1 LATPAPGRAVKTPPK
16 VPEFGPSR
24 CFPGTPSV
32 GDNRAMRAPPT
43 LTPAAA
49 YLRMSSDQQGGSIE
63 QQREGIKRYAATHG
77 FLIVEEYCDEG
88 KSGSRKQEKRTE
100 FHRIVA
106 DAEAGKFKAILCWDV
121 SRFGRQDSLDAAAA
135 KSRLRRSGVFL
146 ETVTQGRIDWGTFI
160 GRVQDALLQEAAH
173 EYARTLGSN
182 SVRGRVSAVEQGWWP
197 HGVCPYGYLR
207 AVFNNQGER
216 VQVIPRNA
224 AGVGKAR
231 GYRVKL
237 EPEPAEAELIRWIFD
252 QFVNR
257 DTSLRQI
264 ALEVEERGVAAPRKG
279 QTGWS
284 YRLIRYILENP
295 IYAGD
300 VTIGQVKRGT
310 EEPFTKAPA
319 TVKSGA
325 LPALVDRRT
334 FDLAQGKLDRNRAG
348 RRKTRGNAK
357 SMFCGLVICKRC
369 GFRMVRKHKEGE
381 QAYFVCSQA
390 VHAVKAGRCRQWAVQ
405 ERTLYRTLGIL
416 GSMID
421 RELLDAAKPTG
432 KQITPEQARQ
442 QEVDRLTAEQDAL
455 KQKVDQAE
463 ERVLTAPA
471 ALVGGLT
478 GKLLKWKEELDAASR
493 RVKAA
498 ESVVVED
505 RERGQL
511 ARWWRDNRD
520 GLVRLKGFEQD
531 EHDVAVMA
539 VDQARELLHRLG
551 VQIEIEW
558 KDFKEDGRNR
568 LRPGRARVAARLG
581 WPDNRMKVSVRTGV
595 QCAELD
601 HPMGEGSGR
610 WSGVRRS
617 PPAGGRPR
625 KEGTGSGLR
634 STGSRRSG
642 RSLVPVG
649 CCGRCR
655 EWQS

>member
-1 LATPAPGRAVKTPPK
+1 MK
-16 VPEFGPSR
+16 E
-24 CFPGTPSV
+24 
-32 GDNRAMRAPPT
+32 PPT
-43 LTPAAA
+43 LIPAAA

-63 QQREGIKRYAATHG
+63 QQREGLQRYAALHG
-77 FLIVEEYCDEG
+77 FVVVVEYCDEG

-100 FHRIVA
+100 FHRLVA

-135 KSRLRRSGVFL
+135 KARLRRSGVFL
-146 ETVTQGRIDWGTFI
+146 ETATQGRIDWGTFI

-197 HGVCPYGYLR
+197 HGVCPYGYVR
-207 AVFNNQGER
+207 AVFNDRGER

-224 AGVGKAR
+224 SGVGKAR

-237 EPEPAEAELIRWIFD
+237 EPEPAEAELVRWIFA
-252 QFVNR
+252 QFVER

-264 ALEVEERGVAAPRKG
+264 ALEVEQRGVPAPRKG
-279 QTGWS
+279 RTGWS

-295 IYAGD
+295 IYVGD
-300 VTIGQVKRGT
+300 LAIGHARRGP

-319 TVKSGA
+319 TVKAGA

-334 FDLAQGKLDRNRAG
+334 FDMAQAKLGRNRAG

-357 SMFCGLVICKRC
+357 SVFCGLVFCKRC
-369 GFRMVRKHKEGE
+369 GFRMVRKHKLGE

-405 ERTLYRTLGIL
+405 ERTLYRTLDIL
-416 GSMID
+416 GAMID
-421 RELLDAAKPTG
+421 KELLDSAKPKG
-432 KQITPEQARQ
+432 KQVTPEQARQ
-442 QEVDRLTAEQDAL
+442 QEVDRLTAERDAL
-455 KQKVDQAE
+455 RKKIDQAE
-463 ERVLTAPA
+463 ERVLAAPA
-471 ALVGGLT
+471 ALVSGLT
-478 GKLLKWKEELDAASR
+478 GKLLKWKDELDEADR

-505 RERGQL
+505 QERGQM
-511 ARWWRDNRD
+511 ARWWRDNRE

-551 VQIEIEW
+551 VKIEIEW
-558 KDFKEDGRNR
+558 KDFNEKGRNR

-595 QCAELD
+595 QSAELD
-601 HPMGEGSGR
+601 HPMNEGSGGS
-610 WSGVRRS
+610 SG
-617 PPAGGRPR
+617 GPR
-625 KEGTGSGLR
+625 
-634 STGSRRSG
+634 SRRDRCTPRRGETGPGPPPTGRRRTGRCPAPSG
-642 RSLVPVG
+642 CS
-649 CCGRCR
+649 GRCR
-655 EWQS
+655 GSRP